1 MKIHSYPI
9 LSIVI
14 TCSVSLLLSS
24 CTSPEH
30 TSRAVTG
37 TVLGA
42 AAGGL
47 MGGRDGAWA
56 GAAIGGLLGYATA
69 TGDPKYGTYPGRS
82 RQSGNTNSSS
92 SGSMGYRH
100 YSRY

>member
-1 MKIHSYPI
+1 MQIHSY
-9 LSIVI
+9 SMSSTVI
-14 TCSVSLLLSS
+14 ACLASLLLCS
-24 CTSPEH
+24 CTTPEH
-30 TSRAVTG
+30 TSRTVTG

-69 TGDPKYGTYPGRS
+69 TGDPKYGTYPRRS